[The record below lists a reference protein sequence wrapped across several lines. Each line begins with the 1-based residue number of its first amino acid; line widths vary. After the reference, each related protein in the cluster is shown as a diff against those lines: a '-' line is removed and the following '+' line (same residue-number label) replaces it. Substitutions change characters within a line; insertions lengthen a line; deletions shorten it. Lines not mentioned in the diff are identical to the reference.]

1 MCTAMDAPGS
11 EPHCRN
17 NKFRLWQVLLKA
29 IDRQPYH
36 FGYVFERIEQDGSGV
51 HVYFANGRTERADL
65 LVGCDGFR
73 SSVRAH
79 LVAPRDRNAAFSKLA
94 LASPHADDN
103 WHQLRLWFLN
113 RLQEEPLEV
122 GRGAAFLLR
131 LFWPLGYEVVAAL
144 P

>member
-1 MCTAMDAPGS
+1 MDAPGS

-79 LVAPRDRNAAFSKLA
+79 LVLPVVQSTKFEFLIDLKTAKRLGLSIPGTMLLKAARSVLGLAPEWGSVCPRSGC
-94 LASPHADDN
+94 
-103 WHQLRLWFLN
+103 RL
-113 RLQEEPLEV
+113 
-122 GRGAAFLLR
+122 
-131 LFWPLGYEVVAAL
+131 
-144 P
+144 